1 MSVKSEHDSD
11 TRAYQT
17 SCQSYYTDI
26 FAGIGRTRVRFADR
40 AAKKSGCTPGET
52 SQDVQPHGIKML

>member
-17 SCQSYYTDI
+17 SCQSCNTAI
-26 FAGIGRTRVRFADR
+26 FAGIWRMRVRFADR
-40 AAKKSGCTPGET
+40 AAKEKRIYSFTR
-52 SQDVQPHGIKML
+52 SAQLKLV

>member
-26 FAGIGRTRVRFADR
+26 FAGIGRMRVRFADR
-40 AAKKSGCTPGET
+40 AAKKKRIYGFTRSA
-52 SQDVQPHGIKML
+52 QLKLV